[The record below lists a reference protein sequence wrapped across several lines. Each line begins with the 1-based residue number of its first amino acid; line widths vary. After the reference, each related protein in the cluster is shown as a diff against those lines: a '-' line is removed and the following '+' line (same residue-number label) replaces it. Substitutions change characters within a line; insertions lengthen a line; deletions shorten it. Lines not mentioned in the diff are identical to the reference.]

1 MRGSQLVLSKC
12 DPLIA
17 AAQGPA
23 RNAAASGEFRATLR
37 CCAARVF
44 TAVRGPA
51 RGVALRY
58 LAARRRGSFSGHLRS
73 HLWWCLS

>member
-1 MRGSQLVLSKC
+1 MRGSQLVLCKC

-37 CCAARVF
+37 C
-44 TAVRGPA
+44 
-51 RGVALRY
+51 
-58 LAARRRGSFSGHLRS
+58 
-73 HLWWCLS
+73 